1 MDVEREC
8 SVIRDWRY
16 IMWMWRGNVV
26 LSETGDMWMWRGNF
40 SVIRDW
46 RYIMWMWRGNV
57 VLSETGDISCGC
69 GEGM

>member
-16 IMWMWRGNVV
+16 IMWMWRGNVA
-26 LSETGDMWMWRGNF
+26 LSETGD
-40 SVIRDW
+40 
-46 RYIMWMWRGNV
+46 MWMWRGNV

>member
-16 IMWMWRGNVV
+16 IMWMWR
-26 LSETGDMWMWRGNF
+26 E
-40 SVIRDW
+40 
-46 RYIMWMWRGNV
+46 NV

>member
-8 SVIRDWRY
+8 
-16 IMWMWRGNVV
+16 
-26 LSETGDMWMWRGNF
+26 

-69 GEGM
+69 GEGILVLSETGDISCGCGEGM

>member
-1 MDVEREC
+1 MDVERECSVIRLEIDHVDVEREC

-16 IMWMWRGNVV
+16 IMWMWRGN
-26 LSETGDMWMWRGNF
+26 F

-46 RYIMWMWRGNV
+46 RYIMWRGNV
-57 VLSETGDISCGC
+57 ALSETGDISCRC